1 MRIGKQDQ
9 PFTAISTADEHTITI
24 RGKDLCA
31 DLIGRMGFVD
41 YYFFL
46 LTGHVAT
53 PRQSLFI
60 DAALVTLAE
69 HGLTPT
75 VQAARMTYDVDPAA
89 MQAAVA
95 AGILGAGTVVMGT
108 SELCGRFLEDIVQT
122 GSRSGRSLESVAREK
137 LVQRKAAG
145 QTVPGYGHPLHAGG
159 DPRTRRLLE
168 LAAQHDVAGPYLD
181 ALTIVERLI
190 PGIYQRELP
199 INASGSIPAV
209 LLQVGF
215 PVGALKGIP
224 ILARTAGLLAHLHE
238 EAQRPI
244 GFLMCHHA
252 EQAIAY
258 DGPRRQGPAAAD

>member
-1 MRIGKQDQ
+1 MASREAVHLDVLSPSTGLWTDTRIFPLANGGIVASWRD
-9 PFTAISTADEHTITI
+9 ITEQ
-24 RGKDLCA
+24 K
-31 DLIGRMGFVD
+31 
-41 YYFFL
+41 
-46 LTGHVAT
+46 
-53 PRQSLFI
+53 
-60 DAALVTLAE
+60 
-69 HGLTPT
+69 
-75 VQAARMTYDVDPAA
+75 
-89 MQAAVA
+89 
-95 AGILGAGTVVMGT
+95 
-108 SELCGRFLEDIVQT
+108 
-122 GSRSGRSLESVAREK
+122 
-137 LVQRKAAG
+137 
-145 QTVPGYGHPLHAGG
+145 
-159 DPRTRRLLE
+159 RRALE